1 MRVTQSGV
9 SGAGNG
15 MDGVGRIIDKR
26 WEERDGARTGDRRRD
41 SLFMIAQLRLEGAGE
56 AHEVRVRNLSI
67 GGLMIEFDREVAA
80 GAPVT
85 LEMRGLGEV
94 TGRVAWCTRGR
105 VGIAL
110 DAPIDPKRVRKPVG
124 AGRATSGFVPP
135 VAAPRPTR

>member
-1 MRVTQSGV
+1 
-9 SGAGNG
+9 
-15 MDGVGRIIDKR
+15 MDGVGRVIGKG
-26 WEERDGARTGDRRRD
+26 WEEQDGARVGDRQRD
-41 SLFMIAQLRLEGAGE
+41 SLFMSAQLRLEDPAG
-56 AHEVRVRNLSI
+56 AHEVRVRNLSV

-124 AGRATSGFVPP
+124 AGRAKAGYAAAARPP
-135 VAAPRPTR
+135 R